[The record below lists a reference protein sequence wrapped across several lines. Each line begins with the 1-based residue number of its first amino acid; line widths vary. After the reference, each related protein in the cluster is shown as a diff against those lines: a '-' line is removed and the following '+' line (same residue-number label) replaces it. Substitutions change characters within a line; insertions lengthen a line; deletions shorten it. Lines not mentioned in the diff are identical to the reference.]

1 MPKWSGNLILG
12 DVEPSKWVVR
22 RKTAV
27 YVKLTKILDFNFD
40 HPNGLLACPNGL
52 ET

>member
-12 DVEPSKWVVR
+12 DGEPIKCVVE

-27 YVKLTKILDFNFD
+27 YVKLRKILDFNFD
-40 HPNGLLACPNGL
+40 HPNGLLACPKGL